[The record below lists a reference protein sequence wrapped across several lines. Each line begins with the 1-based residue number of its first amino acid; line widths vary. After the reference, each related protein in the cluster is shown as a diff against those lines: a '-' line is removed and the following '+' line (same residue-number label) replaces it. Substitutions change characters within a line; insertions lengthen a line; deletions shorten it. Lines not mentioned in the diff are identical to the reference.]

1 MNEEEGEVVIKFMN
15 KMRGT
20 ELRSS
25 MPSSWKRDSRFVN
38 ALGIDVDSRVS
49 LQGIFDGLG
58 VTTSLKGEFVKV
70 LNENS
75 VDGNE
80 MLSVDEVIGVVDD
93 RESKETMRKAFGI
106 ADMNEDK
113 IVSNEEEM
121 QNLLKPGEAARV
133 SLLTIEDS
141 IFEMEAMTYNMGD
154 GTCARRKSDCV
165 VNEPTVAAS
174 AYGLDVEGDRERS
187 VPVYDM
193 DGSTLDVFVDDRR
206 RNPWRTY

>member
-70 LNENS
+70 LKENS
-75 VDGNE
+75 VDGKD

-93 RESKETMRKAFGI
+93 RESKETMRKAFGF

-113 IVSNEEEM
+113 IVSNEEGM
-121 QNLLKPGEAARV
+121 QNLLKPGEAVRV

-154 GTCARRKSDCV
+154 GTFARRKSDCA
-165 VNEPTVAAS
+165 VNEPTVAGS

-193 DGSTLDVFVDDRR
+193 DGSTL
-206 RNPWRTY
+206 